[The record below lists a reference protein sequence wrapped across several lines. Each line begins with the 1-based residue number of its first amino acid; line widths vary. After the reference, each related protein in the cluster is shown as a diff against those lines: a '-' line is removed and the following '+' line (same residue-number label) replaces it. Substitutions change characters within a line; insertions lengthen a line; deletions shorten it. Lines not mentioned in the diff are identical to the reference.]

1 MAIPPTR
8 SAGDSGHIQDHNDI
22 GTELAARLPLSGGTL
37 TGALNGTSATFTGT
51 VSAATPTSNSHLAT
65 KEYVDNNSA
74 SGAIT
79 GSGISK
85 IFVTQASISPIFVVP
100 FFAAQYPVG
109 SVSYNEGWNDL
120 NPNFGAGVTLP
131 AGEFSST
138 PYMVMGESVTSTTDK
153 VSGFGVS
160 ATSVLV
166 SYTNFNGRPLSNTGF
181 AIGPGPYTTYPS
193 ATVKLVIIGQ

>member
-1 MAIPPTR
+1 MAIPPVR
-8 SAGDSGHIQDHNDI
+8 SQGDSGHIGDHNDI
-22 GTELAARLPLSGGTL
+22 RTELTTRLPLSGGTL
-37 TGALNGTSATFTGT
+37 TGTLNGTSAVFTGT
-51 VSAATPTSNSHLAT
+51 VSAATPTANSHLAT
-65 KEYVDNNSA
+65 KQYVDNQSA
-74 SGAIT
+74 AGAII

-85 IFVTQASISPIFVVP
+85 IFVTQASITTTFVVP

-109 SVSYNEGWNDL
+109 SVAYNEGWNNL
-120 NPNFGAGVTLP
+120 SPNFAAGVTLP

-138 PYMVMGESVTSTTDK
+138 PYMVMGESVTSPTDK

-166 SYTNFNGRPLSNTGF
+166 NYMNFNGRPLSNIGF
-181 AIGPGPYTTYPS
+181 SIGPGPYTTYPS